1 VQRRCAPSARA
12 DAQYRACGDQFVA
25 HSLTV
30 TYAHPH
36 TRRGPGS
43 AAARPGNAASD
54 NITGCAAPARPGNA
68 ASDNITGCAASG
80 RFVHSAQ

>member
-1 VQRRCAPSARA
+1 MQQRCAPSARA
-12 DAQYRACGDQFVA
+12 DAQYRARGDQFVA

-30 TYAHPH
+30 TYAQPH

-54 NITGCAAPARPGNA
+54 DTSCAAATRPGNA
-68 ASDNITGCAASG
+68 ASDDITSCAAPG
-80 RFVHSAQ
+80 RFVHSTE